1 MQQISPVTV
10 RRAAM
15 DMLAR
20 REHSQQEL
28 REKLRRKFSSE
39 RDLIDGELA
48 RLRRDGLQSDARLAE
63 ALVHSRT
70 GRGQGPVRIKSELR
84 SRGVSDSE
92 IAKALELAHISWSEL
107 VLQVAEKK
115 YGKASPQDA
124 KERAKRSR
132 FLQQRG
138 FSFELINLAVSG
150 NQT

>member
-1 MQQISPVTV
+1 MQRTLPVTV

-28 REKLRRKFSSE
+28 REKLRRKFSSAH
-39 RDLIDGELA
+39 DLIDAELA
-48 RLRRDGLQSDARLAE
+48 RLSRDGLQSDARLAE
-63 ALVHSRT
+63 ALVRSRT

-92 IAKALELAHISWSEL
+92 IAEALELADVNWLEL
-107 VLQVAEKK
+107 VLRVAEKK
-115 YGKASPQDA
+115 YGKAGPQDA
-124 KERAKRSR
+124 KERARRSR

-138 FSFELINLAVSG
+138 FSFDLIKLAMYRHRA
-150 NQT
+150 